1 MPQINNIQN
10 TNRLILKEFVGLD
23 MTDSAD
29 EHLLENSCDAT
40 ITSSAR
46 ITPESS
52 EEVRK
57 LILQIDDPTFR
68 YAAGQTIGVLVP
80 GPHQFGNAFHHRRY
94 SIANPVQTGN
104 QQSIELEIL
113 VRRCF
118 YLDEISGE
126 QYPGIAS
133 NYLCNACI
141 GDKIKITGPY
151 KSPFKIPADTS
162 SNLLMIGTGTGV
174 APFRAFVRQI
184 YDQHTGWNGKVRL
197 FYGDQGGMNLL
208 YLNEEQKDLSQFYDD
223 QTFKAFSVL
232 ADRPLSSAEDG
243 LQDSLTANVNECA
256 QLMREPNTYV
266 YVAGQEKAAEVLD
279 KVMAEAFS
287 SPEAWKNQKSKLINQ
302 GQWAELLYS

>member
-1 MPQINNIQN
+1 MADN
-10 TNRLILKEFVGLD
+10 
-23 MTDSAD
+23 AD
-29 EHLLENSCDAT
+29 ETLLENSCDAT
-40 ITSSAR
+40 IKSSTR
-46 ITPESS
+46 ITPEST

-68 YAAGQTIGVLVP
+68 YAAGQSIGVLVP
-80 GPHQFGNAFHHRRY
+80 GPHQLGNEFHHRSY

-104 QQSIELEIL
+104 NQSIDIELL

-118 YLDEISGE
+118 YLDDISGE

-133 NYLCNACI
+133 NYLCNARI

-184 YDQHTGWNGKVRL
+184 YDQHSSWKGNVRL

-232 ADRPLSSAEDG
+232 TERPLARAEDG
-243 LQDSLTANVNECA
+243 LQDNLAANMEECSKFMQA
-256 QLMREPNTYV
+256 PNTYV
-266 YVAGQEKAAEVLD
+266 FVAGQEKTAKALD
-279 KVMAEAFS
+279 KVMAEAFG
-287 SPEAWKNQKSKLINQ
+287 SPEAWEKHKNSLINQ
-302 GQWAELLYS
+302 DRWAELLYH

>member
-1 MPQINNIQN
+1 MADN
-10 TNRLILKEFVGLD
+10 
-23 MTDSAD
+23 AD
-29 EHLLENSCDAT
+29 EALLENTCDAT
-40 ITSSAR
+40 IKSSTR
-46 ITPESS
+46 ITPEST

-68 YAAGQTIGVLVP
+68 YAAGQSIGVLVS
-80 GPHQFGNAFHHRRY
+80 GPHQFGNEFHHRRY

-104 QQSIELEIL
+104 NQSIDLELL

-118 YLDEISGE
+118 YLDDISGE

-133 NYLCNACI
+133 NYLCNARI

-184 YDQHTGWNGKVRL
+184 YDQHNSGWKGNVRL

-232 ADRPLSSAEDG
+232 TERPLARAEDG
-243 LQDSLTANVNECA
+243 LQDSLAANMEECSKFMQA
-256 QLMREPNTYV
+256 PNTYV
-266 YVAGQEKAAEVLD
+266 YVAGQEKTAKVLD
-279 KVMAEAFS
+279 KVMAEAFG
-287 SPEAWKNQKSKLINQ
+287 SPEAWEKHKNSLINQ
-302 GQWAELLYS
+302 DRWAELLYH